1 MVNKI
6 VDKLGIDLE
15 NINVEVFKN
24 VDIKFLVVE
33 FNFNEYDVKLII
45 DFLINFIKDI
55 RDEKEGYKFKKDI
68 LNFEDLKVGMIL
80 EGLV

>member
-1 MVNKI
+1 M
-6 VDKLGIDLE
+6 
-15 NINVEVFKN
+15 FKN

>member
-15 NINVEVFKN
+15 NINIEVFKN

-68 LNFEDLKVGMIL
+68 LNFKDLKVGMIL

>member
-1 MVNKI
+1 M
-6 VDKLGIDLE
+6 GIDLE

>member
-1 MVNKI
+1 M
-6 VDKLGIDLE
+6 GIDLE

-24 VDIKFLVVE
+24 VDIKFLAVE